1 MIDKRRVEL
10 LLNSEPDEYDGA
22 DSFVSAIAYNEM
34 LENVAGSSVAG
45 KQATFDLYGRI
56 GRNIDSEVRTNGGLR
71 ITVAASIA
79 NGLDGNGITIESV
92 LTESGGPA
100 NGARYNASL
109 KRLTIYARLNVRTT
123 FIRGRVN
130 SVSGFNSVTFGTHS
144 NSDGV
149 GFTNGPK
156 HFSGGL
162 NKFYQLE
169 RGKLFRIN
177 LENDAWI
184 YYGNSA
190 PANDD
195 FSRYIHAGTTVGIL
209 PYGEELYVKS
219 THSTERAGSIES
231 WILDKERGFFEG

>member
-22 DSFVSAIAYNEM
+22 DSFVSAIGYNEM

-92 LTESGGPA
+92 LTQTGGPA

-156 HFSGGL
+156 HF
-162 NKFYQLE
+162 
-169 RGKLFRIN
+169 FR
-177 LENDAWI
+177 W
-184 YYGNSA
+184 
-190 PANDD
+190 
-195 FSRYIHAGTTVGIL
+195 F
-209 PYGEELYVKS
+209 K
-219 THSTERAGSIES
+219 
-231 WILDKERGFFEG
+231 